1 MTFLRVVLIN
11 VACLWLFKVPQSFVI
26 VLEFPTKESMFGLK
40 GWQTAREE
48 TCDTCREE
56 DTFRGDFQTLADKN

>member
-1 MTFLRVVLIN
+1 MTFLRVVLIS

-48 TCDTCREE
+48 TRDTC
-56 DTFRGDFQTLADKN
+56 